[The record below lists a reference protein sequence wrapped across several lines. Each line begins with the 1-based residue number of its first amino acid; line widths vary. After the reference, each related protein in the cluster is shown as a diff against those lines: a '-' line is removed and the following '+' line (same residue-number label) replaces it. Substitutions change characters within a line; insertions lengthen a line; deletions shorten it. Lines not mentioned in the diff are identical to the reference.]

1 MTTRALRNILLA
13 LILIPVLLYGAA
25 GVLLSQGKTLGA
37 RHEVPAT
44 EPFNFSGGDFAGY
57 VAHARRTLQQARL
70 DEPSAEVIDNLAPF
84 VLEPD
89 ASCPRGAS
97 GKFAKGA
104 VLIHGLFDSP
114 YSMRPFGEA
123 LRAQCFYVLGLLL
136 PDHGTRPGDFL
147 DARWEDWADATHFAA
162 TQLAEHAEALY
173 MAGHSAGGTL
183 SLLEAARNPEIDALI
198 LFAPALGITP
208 AAKYARYVRLVG
220 KVFNGAAWYEVRP
233 DDAVYRY
240 ESLTFHSAAEMF
252 ALIGATKEA
261 LAEAQRDLP
270 VFTVASMQDNTV
282 SAQEILD
289 YMESNTHPASHTL
302 LYSQYP
308 YRGDERTEVVISNA
322 PVQRVLSV
330 SHLGL
335 MTPPSD
341 PHYGRAGRYRN
352 CGHYGDQENPQ
363 YVQCKSGRRAFYG
376 EATADNLAQ
385 GLLER
390 IAFNPFYDAML
401 ESMAD
406 FLRSA
411 VPVTGEEAR

>member
-1 MTTRALRNILLA
+1 MTARTLRNILVA

-25 GVLLSQGKTLGA
+25 GVLLSQGKTLGP
-37 RHEVPAT
+37 RHEIPAT
-44 EPFNFSGGDFAGY
+44 EPFDFSRGSFDDY
-57 VAHARRTLQQARL
+57 VAHARRTLQQGRL
-70 DEPSAEVIDNLAPF
+70 DATSADVIDNLAPF
-84 VLEPD
+84 VFEPD
-89 ASCPRGAS
+89 ASCPRAES

-147 DARWEDWADATHFAA
+147 DARWQDWADATHFAA
-162 TQLAEHAEALY
+162 TQLAQRAESVFLS
-173 MAGHSAGGTL
+173 GHSAGGTL
-183 SLLEAARNPEIDALI
+183 SLLEAAHNPDVDALI

-208 AAKYARYVRLVG
+208 TAKYARYVSLVG
-220 KVFNGAAWYEVRP
+220 KAFNGAAWYEVRP

-240 ESLTFHSAAEMF
+240 ESLTFHSAAEMY
-252 ALIGATKEA
+252 ALIEVTKEA
-261 LAEAQRDLP
+261 LANEPRQLP

-282 SAQEILD
+282 SAQEILY
-289 YMESNTHPASHTL
+289 YMNSNTHPASRTL

-308 YRGDERTEVVISNA
+308 YPGDEHTEVVMSSA

-335 MTPPSD
+335 MTPPGD
-341 PHYGRAGRYRN
+341 PHYGRGGRYRN
-352 CGHYGDQENPQ
+352 CGHYGDQENPL

-376 EATADNLAQ
+376 EATTDNLSQ

-411 VPVTGEEAR
+411 VPETEQEAR